1 MGAVE
6 QHDVRVDLPH
16 GDPQPVA
23 RAQRPGQIG
32 ARPGPVVRGDV
43 LDRKALLR
51 GRPSSC
57 REGDEERLEASWQA
71 PGDRQRARQV
81 AQSRPVR
88 GDEQTRPEAVTGTT
102 PLPLARTRFAT
113 SVAHPITASARRRA
127 GGAARSGSRRARAA
141 RAPRG
146 TASRSRPAQPP
157 RCPGASAPGSR
168 PGRLIRRRTNRQAI
182 AGLNLRVARQVA
194 KLLAPAAREK

>member
-43 LDRKALLR
+43 LDRKAQLADDR
-51 GRPSSC
+51 SSR
-57 REGDEERLEASWQA
+57 REGDEERLEASGRRLA
-71 PGDRQRARQV
+71 IASERVRV

-88 GDEQTRPEAVTGTT
+88 GDEQDP
-102 PLPLARTRFAT
+102 
-113 SVAHPITASARRRA
+113 
-127 GGAARSGSRRARAA
+127 ARSGHKDNSVTTRAN
-141 RAPRG
+141 
-146 TASRSRPAQPP
+146 
-157 RCPGASAPGSR
+157 
-168 PGRLIRRRTNRQAI
+168 I
-182 AGLNLRVARQVA
+182 LRD
-194 KLLAPAAREK
+194 